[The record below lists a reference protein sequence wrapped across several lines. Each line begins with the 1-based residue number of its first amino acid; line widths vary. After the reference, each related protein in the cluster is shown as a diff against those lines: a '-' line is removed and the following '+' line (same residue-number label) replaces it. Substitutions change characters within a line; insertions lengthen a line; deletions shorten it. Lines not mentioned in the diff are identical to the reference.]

1 MVRNKAEKKLVTC
14 DGNLKRKIQGRDWG
28 KVAHAALG
36 GRDIL
41 RNLNKDM
48 GGKMVG
54 DYGGR

>member
-1 MVRNKAEKKLVTC
+1 MGRNKAEKKLVIC

-48 GGKMVG
+48 G
-54 DYGGR
+54 